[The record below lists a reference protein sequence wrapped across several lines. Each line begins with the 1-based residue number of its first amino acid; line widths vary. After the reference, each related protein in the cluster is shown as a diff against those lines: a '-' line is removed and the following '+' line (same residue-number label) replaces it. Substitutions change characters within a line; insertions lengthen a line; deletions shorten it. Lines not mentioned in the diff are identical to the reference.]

1 MKPCFKF
8 PGGFLRGN
16 PGTALAT
23 VLGGTLLSPVLG
35 GFSDLFGERLTASL
49 YPAYLD
55 PYTEDRDRSR
65 SRRPMPSQ
73 LVLAAEVGVDL
84 TERLNLSVLTAPN
97 RSDIPAE
104 AVLRYQATDTLELQ
118 ALSIKKGAGKR
129 KRGVFQVLVVLP
141 YYVEVRGSSAVHQ
154 PGFSAFSPAMWWV
167 EPPAAP
173 AYLAS
178 VLHVEGGVKRPSQLC
193 PGGS

>member
-1 MKPCFKF
+1 MAFAPSSRSKQSMGPC
-8 PGGFLRGN
+8 PAVRS
-16 PGTALAT
+16 GTALAT

-65 SRRPMPSQ
+65 SSRPVPSQ

-97 RSDIPAE
+97 RSDIPA
-104 AVLRYQATDTLELQ
+104 VLKA
-118 ALSIKKGAGKR
+118 I
-129 KRGVFQVLVVLP
+129 FP
-141 YYVEVRGSSAVHQ
+141 
-154 PGFSAFSPAMWWV
+154 FFFI
-167 EPPAAP
+167 
-173 AYLAS
+173 
-178 VLHVEGGVKRPSQLC
+178 
-193 PGGS
+193 